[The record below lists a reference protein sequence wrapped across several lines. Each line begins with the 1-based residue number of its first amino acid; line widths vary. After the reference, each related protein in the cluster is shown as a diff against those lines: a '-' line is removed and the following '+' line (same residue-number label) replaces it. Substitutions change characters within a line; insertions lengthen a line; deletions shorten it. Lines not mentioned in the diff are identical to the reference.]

1 MPYERSRTVLP
12 SLYVCPV
19 ENVLGRVPLIPCYLN
34 GNTSNTIPSRYRG
47 AIPAEAAADSRP
59 DSGTSSRLFEIN
71 IWMWRYGRT
80 FPREIT
86 VADAEAMRK
95 QPEQVQESRAQGA
108 ATLKRRRE
116 QALVRTAGAGTQ

>member
-1 MPYERSRTVLP
+1 MLLEWEHQEYHPYRH
-12 SLYVCPV
+12 
-19 ENVLGRVPLIPCYLN
+19 
-34 GNTSNTIPSRYRG
+34 RG

-59 DSGTSSRLFEIN
+59 DSVTDSRLFE

-95 QPEQVQESRAQGA
+95 Q
-108 ATLKRRRE
+108 
-116 QALVRTAGAGTQ
+116 

>member
-1 MPYERSRTVLP
+1 MATHA
-12 SLYVCPV
+12 
-19 ENVLGRVPLIPCYLN
+19 IP
-34 GNTSNTIPSRYRG
+34 YRG

-59 DSGTSSRLFEIN
+59 DSGTGSRLFEIN

-86 VADAEAMRK
+86 VAGSVELSKKRLVD
-95 QPEQVQESRAQGA
+95 SRSRGE

-116 QALVRTAGAGTQ
+116 AEIIARAGNNV